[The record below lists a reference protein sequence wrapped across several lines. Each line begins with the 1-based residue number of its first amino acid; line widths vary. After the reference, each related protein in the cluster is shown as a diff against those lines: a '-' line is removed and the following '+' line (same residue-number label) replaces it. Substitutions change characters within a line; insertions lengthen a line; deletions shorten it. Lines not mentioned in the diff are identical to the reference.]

1 MLFLRDIKS
10 KLEEIFMM
18 IPEKPFG
25 GFSVITVAHLLQL
38 ASVETKRIFSQFSDK
53 SSMENLKGLE

>member
-1 MLFLRDIKS
+1 M
-10 KLEEIFMM
+10 EEIFMM